1 MSMPGCTCRGWRSV
15 NGIWARHALTEEG
28 WRDSVLL
35 SIDGTGR
42 IESVESGKS
51 AEGHQCSVL
60 IPAPANLHSHAFQRV
75 MAGLTESR
83 SSAAGD
89 DFWTWRRTMYGLLE
103 HLTPDD
109 VEAISAFAQ
118 MEMLEAGFA
127 AVAEFHYLH
136 HAKGGRSYANPCEMS
151 QRVVAAAERT
161 GIGLTLLPVLYQ
173 HGDIGK
179 RPLEGAQLRF
189 GSNLDDFA
197 GMLESMRPAVAGLG
211 PDSRVGAALHSMRT
225 VSLETI
231 AKARELFP
239 EIPLHIHA
247 AEQTAEVEA
256 VVDATSLR
264 PVEWLVEHCGL
275 DEDWCLVHCTHMTL
289 SETTDLAESGAVA
302 GLCPITESNLG
313 DGIFNGREHLRH
325 GGTFGVGT
333 DSNVRISL
341 TGELRTLE
349 YSQRLKHRA
358 RAALASHHESP
369 GRELLETACRGGAL
383 ACHRNGGRIGTGAL
397 ADLIEL
403 DGDGIGLAGLR
414 GNRILDA
421 WIFAA
426 GGSPVRNVWSAG
438 RLVVQNGKHIAREEV
453 AANYLSVQTRLRGLI
468 QAN

>member
-1 MSMPGCTCRGWRSV
+1 MKR
-15 NGIWARHALTEEG
+15 IWARHALTEEG

-35 SIDGTGR
+35 SVNAAGR
-42 IESVESGKS
+42 IESVAAGEPAK
-51 AEGHQCSVL
+51 GHQCSVL

-83 SSAAGD
+83 SSAATD
-89 DFWTWRRTMYGLLE
+89 DFWTWRRAMYGLLE

-136 HAKGGRSYANPCEMS
+136 HAKGGRAYANPSEMS
-151 QRVVAAAERT
+151 QRVAAAAERT
-161 GIGLTLLPVLYQ
+161 GIGLTLLPVLYE

-189 GSNLDDFA
+189 GSNLDNFVR
-197 GMLESMRPAVAGLG
+197 MLESIRPAVAELG

-231 AKARELFP
+231 ARARELFP
-239 EIPLHIHA
+239 DLPLHIHA

-256 VVDATSLR
+256 ISGATKLR
-264 PVEWLVEHCGL
+264 PVEWLLEKCGL
-275 DEDWCLVHCTHMTL
+275 DENWCLVHCTHMSP
-289 SETTDLAESGAVA
+289 SETSGLAGSGAVA

-313 DGIFNGREHLRH
+313 DGIFNGGEYLQF

-349 YSQRLKHRA
+349 YSQRLKHRS
-358 RAALASHHESP
+358 RAALALRHESP
-369 GRELLETACRGGAL
+369 GRELLESACRGGAQ
-383 ACHRNGGRIGTGAL
+383 ACRRNGGRIAKGAL

-403 DGDGIGLAGLR
+403 DGDGIELAGLS
-414 GNRILDA
+414 GDRILDA

-426 GGSPVRNVWSAG
+426 GGNPVRNVWSAG
-438 RLVVQNGKHIAREEV
+438 RHLVRDGKHIERQAI
-453 AANYLSVQTRLRGLI
+453 AGKYLPVQTRLRGLI
-468 QAN
+468 QVI

>member
-1 MSMPGCTCRGWRSV
+1 MNR
-15 NGIWARHALTEEG
+15 IWAQHALTEEG

-35 SIDGTGR
+35 EIDGLGR
-42 IESVESGKS
+42 IESVESGK
-51 AEGHQCSVL
+51 AADGHQCSVL
-60 IPAPANLHSHAFQRV
+60 IPAPANLHSHAFQRA
-75 MAGLTESR
+75 MAGVTESR
-83 SSAAGD
+83 SSAAAD
-89 DFWTWRRTMYGLLE
+89 DFWTWRRAMYGLLD

-136 HAKGGRSYANPCEMS
+136 NAKGGGAYADPCEMS
-151 QRVVAAAERT
+151 QRVVAASERT
-161 GIGLTLLPVLYQ
+161 GIGLTLLPVLYE
-173 HGDIGK
+173 HGNID
-179 RPLEGAQLRF
+179 RSPLEGAQLRF
-189 GSNLDDFA
+189 GSNVDDFVR
-197 GMLESMRPAVAGLG
+197 LVESMRPAVAGLG

-225 VSLETI
+225 VPLESI
-231 AKARELFP
+231 ANARGLFP
-239 EIPLHIHA
+239 DIPLHIHA

-256 VVDATSLR
+256 IADATSLR
-264 PVEWLVEHCGL
+264 PVEWLLENCGL
-275 DEDWCLVHCTHMTL
+275 DEDWCLVHCTHMTP
-289 SETTDLAESGAVA
+289 SETRGLAESGAVA

-313 DGIFNGREHLRH
+313 DGTFNGRELLGH

-358 RAALASHHESP
+358 RAALAVQRESP
-369 GRELLETACRGGAL
+369 GRELLESVCRGGAL

-403 DGDGIGLAGLR
+403 DGDGIELAGLK
-414 GNRILDA
+414 GDRILDA

-438 RLVVQNGKHIAREEV
+438 RHTVRNGRHFAREEI
-453 AANYLSVQTRLRGLI
+453 AGKYLPVQTRLRDLI
-468 QAN
+468 QAS